1 MLCSLHCR
9 VASIDAAHRSNQAP
23 FFPTHCP
30 LPPRE
35 PLALRCL
42 IHWARPAHNLKLQEN
57 PKNHPWPS
65 ELSAASWHQADFS
78 KSVLWNLTLK
88 KSDKHERQWI
98 NNIYVCM
105 CLYKYIYIYIM
116 SKYELRSL
124 TKTPE
129 FTSQSWTVQV
139 TFPLPSAA
147 VADPTACCGGGEGC
161 LKSATHHAWD
171 SDFESN
177 QSVIYCDLL
186 VLSRWWNA

>member
-1 MLCSLHCR
+1 MLCSLHYR

-105 CLYKYIYIYIM
+105 CLYIYIL
-116 SKYELRSL
+116 YEQIWTKVINKNSRIHLPILDSPSNLSPAVGCGSWPDSMLRRRRRL
-124 TKTPE
+124 LEKRYTPRLRQR
-129 FTSQSWTVQV
+129 FW
-139 TFPLPSAA
+139 
-147 VADPTACCGGGEGC
+147 
-161 LKSATHHAWD
+161 
-171 SDFESN
+171 
-177 QSVIYCDLL
+177 I
-186 VLSRWWNA
+186 